1 MADHIPK
8 SAFVNPDA
16 RVRCPTPECW
26 GDLVL
31 FPTGNTDADGIP
43 EFSNATL
50 CPLCMTG
57 FDLDPDISDRD
68 LYLKVSWIRAN
79 PGEPLPEDLPRPDDA
94 A

>member
-1 MADHIPK
+1 MAREIPK
-8 SAFVNPDA
+8 SSFVNPDA
-16 RVRCPTPECW
+16 RVRCPTPDCW

-43 EFSNATL
+43 EFANATL

-68 LYLKVSWIRAN
+68 LYLRVAWMQAN
-79 PGEPLPEDLPRPDDA
+79 PGVTPPADLT
-94 A
+94 

>member
-1 MADHIPK
+1 MAQHIPK

-16 RVRCPTPECW
+16 RIRCRTPGCW

-31 FPTGNTDADGIP
+31 FPTGTTDDDGIP

-57 FDLDPDISDRD
+57 FDLDPDITDRD
-68 LYLKVSWIRAN
+68 LYVKVSWMRAN
-79 PGEPLPEDLPRPDDA
+79 PGASPPDRLPGPGDTA
-94 A
+94 